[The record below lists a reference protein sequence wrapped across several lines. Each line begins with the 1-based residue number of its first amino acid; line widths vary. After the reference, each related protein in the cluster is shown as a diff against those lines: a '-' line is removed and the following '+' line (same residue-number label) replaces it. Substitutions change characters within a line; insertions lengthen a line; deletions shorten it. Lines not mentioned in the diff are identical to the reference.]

1 MMKAVR
7 ASALLCVAVAAHA
20 MAAPIPAITNSIFSP
35 ASFPS
40 LGDLRPVSNVVFDT
54 SDLTLTIDGAPAGTG
69 TNGISQSGNVQM
81 AVFTFGSISLSS
93 NVSVTV
99 TGNQGL
105 ALLAMGSAVI
115 GTTISVSGAPN
126 SGGTGGAGGPGAEGG
141 ARQASFS
148 SAPPGPNR
156 GYGGNVLQN
165 GVGYGAGT
173 PDINAAVG
181 SGGGYGGK
189 GGSRT
194 YDYLAGTNYPGTDP
208 TLSDLF
214 GGSGGGGSG
223 RSNGMGSGGGGGAL
237 QIATRRTLH
246 VTATGVLQAKGGNAT
261 TVSGYYG
268 GGGGSGGGILL
279 AAREILLD
287 GMVSVSGGDTT
298 YTGVGAAPA
307 GGPGGGGRVAFY
319 ADEAWLSWSQG
330 PDYTNHPP
338 NAVIRAGIVIQSQT
352 AIDPAESGTF
362 YAAEAPEGLVTKLGT
377 VITVY

>member
-1 MMKAVR
+1 MTKLFQHCLGVAYGFCALGMLCLP
-7 ASALLCVAVAAHA
+7 ASAAA
-20 MAAPIPAITNSIFSP
+20 IPADTNSIFSP

-141 ARQASFS
+141 TRQASFS
-148 SAPPGPNR
+148 SAPPSPNR
-156 GYGGNVLQN
+156 GYGGDVLQN
-165 GVGYGAGT
+165 GVGYGAGI
-173 PDINAAVG
+173 PDVNAAVG

-189 GGSRT
+189 GGCRS
-194 YDYLAGTNYPGTDP
+194 YEYLAGTNYPGTDP

-223 RSNGMGSGGGGGAL
+223 RSNGMAGGGGGGSL
-237 QIATRRTLH
+237 QVAARRTLH
-246 VTATGVLQAKGGNAT
+246 ITSTGSLQANGGDTT
-261 TVSGYYG
+261 TVQGYYG
-268 GGGGSGGGILL
+268 GGAGSGGGILL
-279 AAREILLD
+279 AARELLLD
-287 GMVSVSGGDTT
+287 GTVSVRGGDTT
-298 YTGVGAAPA
+298 YTGAGAAPA
-307 GGPGGGGRVAFY
+307 GWPSTRTKCGSHGARGPIT
-319 ADEAWLSWSQG
+319 
-330 PDYTNHPP
+330 PI
-338 NAVIRAGIVIQSQT
+338 IRQT
-352 AIDPAESGTF
+352 
-362 YAAEAPEGLVTKLGT
+362 L
-377 VITVY
+377 